1 MREEKFQN
9 IYEDMTVMRTNPMPN
24 LSPTPNFSFGFLS
37 GAADPAASSPDLL
50 QSPPSSK
57 SGDPSVSEERGE
69 SGTGDSSTM
78 LQQGFPPP
86 PVHSPLREKQRIENK
101 KKQKNRLFAKEVEM
115 EKLEA
120 ARRR

>member
-37 GAADPAASSPDLL
+37 GAAAAASSPDLL
-50 QSPPSSK
+50 QSPPSSN

-69 SGTGDSSTM
+69 SGTGDPSTI
-78 LQQGFPPP
+78 LQRGFPPP
-86 PVHSPLREKQRIENK
+86 PDNQKQENK
-101 KKQKNRLFAKEVEM
+101 K
-115 EKLEA
+115 
-120 ARRR
+120 